1 MTLWPNVALLGG
13 SIGSGEL
20 LVILAVAL
28 MVFGPHKLPTIA
40 RTLGRLLSDLRRSAR
55 EFSDEL
61 TRATLETSNSVPHEK
76 TDRPPPPAPSSEKPE
91 H

>member
-1 MTLWPNVALLGG
+1 MAFLGG

-20 LVILAVAL
+20 LLILAVAL
-28 MVFGPHKLPTIA
+28 IIFGPQKLPGMA

-61 TRATLETSNSVPHEK
+61 TRATLDKSPNKTAPPDSEASAKTRPLSDTSTK
-76 TDRPPPPAPSSEKPE
+76 
-91 H
+91 